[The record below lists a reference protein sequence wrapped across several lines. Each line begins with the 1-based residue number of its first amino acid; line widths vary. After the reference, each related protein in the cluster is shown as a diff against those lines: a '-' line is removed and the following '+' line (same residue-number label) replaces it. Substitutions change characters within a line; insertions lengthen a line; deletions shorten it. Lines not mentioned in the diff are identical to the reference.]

1 MDLGTVLSNI
11 MKVPSAYEGA
21 HSAMRDVRQ
30 VWINARAYNGRNS
43 PVTKAAEHLESVFD
57 SALIAAREGSGDVGG
72 METVAATVAAPT
84 EASLRAEQRERA
96 AAVRSE
102 PVGKDR
108 LGRSYY
114 WDGGTLLVENSTGLA
129 DLVHI
134 FEKYPLQGLC
144 RSTCTRVLT
153 CEHFWLQEA
162 LCQYDTPVHLA
173 QLLEFLDDTVHEDF
187 LCVCV

>member
-1 MDLGTVLSNI
+1 MDLGTVLSNL

-57 SALIAAREGSGDVGG
+57 SALIAAREGSGDLGG
-72 METVAATVAAPT
+72 VETVAATVAAPS
-84 EASLRAEQRERA
+84 EASRRAEQRERA

-114 WDGGTLLVENSTGLA
+114 WDGGTLLVESCTGLA
-129 DLVHI
+129 DLVPML
-134 FEKYPLQGLC
+134 EKYSLQGLC
-144 RSTCTRVLT
+144 TSICTRALT
-153 CEHFWLQEA
+153 FESFWL
-162 LCQYDTPVHLA
+162 
-173 QLLEFLDDTVHEDF
+173 
-187 LCVCV
+187 

>member
-1 MDLGTVLSNI
+1 MDLGTVRSNM
-11 MKVPSAYEGA
+11 MKVPSAYEGP

-72 METVAATVAAPT
+72 VETVAATVAAAT
-84 EASLRAEQRERA
+84 EEWRRAEQRERA

-134 FEKYPLQGLC
+134 LEKYSLQGLC
-144 RSTCTRVLT
+144 TRICMRALT
-153 CEHFWLQEA
+153 CENLWL
-162 LCQYDTPVHLA
+162 
-173 QLLEFLDDTVHEDF
+173 
-187 LCVCV
+187 